1 MLKQGP
7 LDGPLEGLTK
17 VLRKVAT
24 RSVLAKHL
32 VKHLATAPCSKVIM
46 FFENKLEI
54 LLFRLLEC
62 TKIEQYECSRSNA
75 MEICGEG
82 HEW

>member
-1 MLKQGP
+1 
-7 LDGPLEGLTK
+7 
-17 VLRKVAT
+17 
-24 RSVLAKHL
+24 
-32 VKHLATAPCSKVIM
+32 M

-54 LLFRLLEC
+54 LLFIILEY

-75 MEICGEG
+75 VEICGEG